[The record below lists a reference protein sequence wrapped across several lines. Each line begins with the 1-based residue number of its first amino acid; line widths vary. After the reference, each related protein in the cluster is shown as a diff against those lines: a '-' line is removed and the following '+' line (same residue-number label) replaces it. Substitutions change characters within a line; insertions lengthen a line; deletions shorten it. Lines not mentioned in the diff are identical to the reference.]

1 MIILKTCCNGK
12 CAQPLICK
20 TDDVCLN
27 ELPAFVLSRTAKQTA
42 PCQSAVDE
50 PQKCVRLFRYSYW
63 LLRKFIFN
71 LANRIFVD
79 LCHVRGR
86 KSRRIWDIEKASHT
100 LLAHH
105 LLIDNVQSVL
115 MSAVT
120 QRLVIQFS
128 RYGHFCVKCLRV
140 PIKTKIV
147 KYIVI
152 FGFYSLLAFQW
163 YIIYHGFL

>member
-1 MIILKTCCNGK
+1 MNYLLLCYHVRPNK
-12 CAQPLICK
+12 PLRVNQQLMNHK
-20 TDDVCLN
+20 
-27 ELPAFVLSRTAKQTA
+27 S
-42 PCQSAVDE
+42 
-50 PQKCVRLFRYSYW
+50 VRLFRYSYW
-63 LLRKFIFN
+63 LLRKSIFN

-163 YIIYHGFL
+163 YIVYHGFL